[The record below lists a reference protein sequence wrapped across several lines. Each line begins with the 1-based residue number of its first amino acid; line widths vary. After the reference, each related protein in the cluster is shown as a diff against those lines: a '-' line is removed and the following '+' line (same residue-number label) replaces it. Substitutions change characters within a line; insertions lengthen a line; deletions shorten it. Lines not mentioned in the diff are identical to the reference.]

1 MLAVRIHRFGTDA
14 LRVEDV
20 PEPVPERGQ
29 VLLRVRACSLNFRD
43 WLILRGEYNPSY
55 PLPLTLGSDA
65 VGEVVAFGPDTDP
78 AGLSLGDRVCPLLAQ
93 GWFDGDPL
101 RSTLRHTLGGPLA
114 GVFAERVVARV
125 DSVVRIPDAIDD
137 LQAACL
143 PCAALTAYSA
153 LRVLDRVGPGHT
165 LLTMGS
171 GGVSVSAIAIGRAV
185 GARVIATT
193 RRPEKEAR
201 LLELGAE
208 TVVSSSAPGWGK
220 RVRELAGGE
229 GVDHVIEIGGAGTLD
244 ESLSAVR
251 PGGTV
256 SLIGVLVITARQSA
270 EPDAPDHAQRA
281 PAGRAGRPPARLPGA
296 GGAHG
301 AGVAESADRPRL
313 PDGSGRRRVRPV
325 GYGRTRR
332 QDLLRATE
340 LSSAASASELGP
352 RARATP
358 ADGARCAD
366 DRDQEQ

>member
-14 LRVEDV
+14 LRVEEV

-65 VGEVVAFGPDTDP
+65 VGEVVAFGPDTEP
-78 AGLSLGDRVCPLLAQ
+78 GGLSLGDRVCPLLAQ
-93 GWFDGDPL
+93 GWLDGDPR

-153 LRVLDRVGPGHT
+153 LRVLSRVGQGHS
-165 LLTMGS
+165 LLTLGS

-193 RRPEKEAR
+193 RNPEKETR

-208 TVVSSSAPGWGK
+208 TVVSSSTPGWGK

-229 GVDHVIEIGGAGTLD
+229 GVDHVIEVGGAGTLD
-244 ESLSAVR
+244 ESLLAVR
-251 PGGTV
+251 PGGTI
-256 SLIGVLVITARQSA
+256 SLIGVLSSQPGKAPNLTPLIMRNVRLQGVLVGHQRGFQELVALTARASLKVPIDRVYPLA
-270 EPDAPDHAQRA
+270 AAADAFD
-281 PAGRAGRPPARLPGA
+281 RLVTGEHV
-296 GGAHG
+296 GKICF
-301 AGVAESADRPRL
+301 EL
-313 PDGSGRRRVRPV
+313 PS
-325 GYGRTRR
+325 
-332 QDLLRATE
+332 
-340 LSSAASASELGP
+340 
-352 RARATP
+352 
-358 ADGARCAD
+358 
-366 DRDQEQ
+366 

>member
-1 MLAVRIHRFGTDA
+1 MLAVRIDRFGRDA

-29 VLLRVRACSLNFRD
+29 VLLRIRACSLNFRD

-78 AGLSLGDRVCPLLAQ
+78 GGLSLGDRVCPLLAQ
-93 GWFDGDPL
+93 GWLDGDPR
-101 RSTLRHTLGGPLA
+101 RSTLRQTLGGPLA
-114 GVFAERVVARV
+114 GVFAERAVARV
-125 DSVVRIPDAIDD
+125 DSVVRIPDGIDD

-153 LRVLDRVGPGHT
+153 LRVLDHVGRGHS
-165 LLTMGS
+165 LLTLGS

-201 LLELGAE
+201 LLELGADS
-208 TVVSSSAPGWGK
+208 VVSSSAPGWGK

-229 GVDHVIEIGGAGTLD
+229 GVDHVIEVGGAGTLD

-256 SLIGVLVITARQSA
+256 SLIGVLSSQPGKAPNLTPLIMRNVRLQGVVVGHLRGFQELVALSA
-270 EPDAPDHAQRA
+270 QAALKVPIDRVYPLAAAADAFD
-281 PAGRAGRPPARLPGA
+281 RLVTGEHV
-296 GGAHG
+296 GKICF
-301 AGVAESADRPRL
+301 ELPR
-313 PDGSGRRRVRPV
+313 
-325 GYGRTRR
+325 
-332 QDLLRATE
+332 
-340 LSSAASASELGP
+340 
-352 RARATP
+352 
-358 ADGARCAD
+358 
-366 DRDQEQ
+366 

>member
-78 AGLSLGDRVCPLLAQ
+78 GGLSLGDRVCPLLAQ
-93 GWFDGDPL
+93 GWFDGDPR

-114 GVFAERVVARV
+114 GVFAELVVARV
-125 DSVVRIPDAIDD
+125 DSVVRIPEAIDD

-153 LRVLDRVGPGHT
+153 LRVLDRVGPGHS
-165 LLTMGS
+165 LLTLGS

-229 GVDHVIEIGGAGTLD
+229 GVDHVIEVGGAGTLD
-244 ESLSAVR
+244 ESLAAVR
-251 PGGTV
+251 PGGTI
-256 SLIGVLVITARQSA
+256 SLIGVLSSQ
-270 EPDAPDHAQRA
+270 PGKAPNLTPLIMRNV
-281 PAGRAGRPPARLPGA
+281 RLQ
-296 GGAHG
+296 
-301 AGVAESADRPRL
+301 GV
-313 PDGSGRRRVRPV
+313 VV
-325 GYGRTRR
+325 GH
-332 QDLLRATE
+332 LRGFQE
-340 LSSAASASELGP
+340 LVALA
-352 RARATP
+352 ARASLKVP
-358 ADGARCAD
+358 IHRVYPLAAAADAF
-366 DRDQEQ
+366 DRLVTGEHVGKICFELPR